1 MFEGE
6 GKTILDIEE
15 ISNCSFHVL
24 QEVIISLIATC
35 IRLHFLLQYSLFV
48 VFLLLLIGSSRDEL
62 TIQFMIP
69 PFPLCSFNTI
79 IRRTF
84 LRSKQKLS
92 LSVLYLSEGKLMN
105 I

>member
-15 ISNCSFHVL
+15 ISNCSFHVI

-48 VFLLLLIGSSRDEL
+48 VFLLLLIGSSRDG
-62 TIQFMIP
+62 THHSVHDSA
-69 PFPLCSFNTI
+69 FPVMFI
-79 IRRTF
+79 
-84 LRSKQKLS
+84 
-92 LSVLYLSEGKLMN
+92 
-105 I
+105 